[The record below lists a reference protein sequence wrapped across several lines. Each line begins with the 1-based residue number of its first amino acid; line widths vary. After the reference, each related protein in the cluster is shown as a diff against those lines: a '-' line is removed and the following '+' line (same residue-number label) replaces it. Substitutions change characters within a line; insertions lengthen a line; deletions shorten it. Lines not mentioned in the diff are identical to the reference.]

1 MMQRE
6 EEQDR
11 LLGNELYEEEQEFQ
25 NQFNEEIEELKE
37 KARTNF
43 EKFLQP
49 IFIDYL
55 NLVFS

>member
-25 NQFNEEIEELKE
+25 NQFNEDIEELKE
-37 KARTNF
+37 KARSNF
-43 EKFLQP
+43 ERFLQS